1 MDPKKLSTTPAILPD
16 QASPVTS
23 GKTEEMVSVTG
34 SSSPR
39 KIPFEF
45 DRRKPGACGT
55 PVILA
60 DGQAWL
66 LAQPSYRPRADGLT
80 TPDVDRPLD
89 RVFECSILNEP
100 LSLCDLWEVARNA
113 LNANYELSEDELAT
127 LLSVSPGQQAESLGA
142 AVVEAI
148 LASEIAEKSFTNW
161 VRASLLAN
169 GLGQT
174 DVPARDLLN
183 VLTILVA
190 TNRTVP
196 LSRFADACRLQ
207 DERNRLET
215 LL

>member
-1 MDPKKLSTTPAILPD
+1 MA
-16 QASPVTS
+16 
-23 GKTEEMVSVTG
+23 SVTG

-39 KIPFEF
+39 KIPLEF

-55 PVILA
+55 FVTLA

-66 LAQPSYRPRADGLT
+66 LAQPSYRPKADGLT

-100 LSLCDLWEVARNA
+100 FSLCDLWEVARKA
-113 LNANYELSEDELAT
+113 LKANYELSEDELAN
-127 LLSVSPGQQAESLGA
+127 LLSVSPGQEAESFGKAILEA
-142 AVVEAI
+142 ILEAI

-190 TNRTVP
+190 TNRTIP

>member
-1 MDPKKLSTTPAILPD
+1 M
-16 QASPVTS
+16 
-23 GKTEEMVSVTG
+23 
-34 SSSPR
+34 
-39 KIPFEF
+39 PFEF
-45 DRRKPGACGT
+45 DCRKPGACGT
-55 PVILA
+55 PVIFA

-100 LSLCDLWEVARNA
+100 LSLDDLWEVARNA
-113 LNANYELSEDELAT
+113 LKANYELSEDELT
-127 LLSVSPGQQAESLGA
+127 KLLDVLPGHQAESLGEA
-142 AVVEAI
+142 ILEAI

-190 TNRTVP
+190 TNRTIP